1 MPIPTMQEE
10 HKMSRNLKEE
20 LMMKKKMKLLVMSQD
35 SLKEAEATTQMRE
48 ATRRITLREMQ
59 DLPLTMERFQSLKTE
74 SLCQST
80 TFT

>member
-1 MPIPTMQEE
+1 MQEE

-20 LMMKKKMKLLVMSQD
+20 LMMKKMKLLVMSQD

-59 DLPLTMERFQSLKTE
+59 DLP
-74 SLCQST
+74 
-80 TFT
+80 

>member
-59 DLPLTMERFQSLKTE
+59 DLP
-74 SLCQST
+74 
-80 TFT
+80 